1 VRAFDI
7 ARSIKL
13 ILVSLLLASSLAS
26 AQNATPAPRPDE
38 DFSFMKLLAD
48 KSEHDIENES

>member
-13 ILVSLLLASSLAS
+13 ILASLLLASSLAS